1 MVERWRP
8 VTGKVYRI
16 GDRLLRLLY
25 VRRGEPTFEIEVHPL
40 PIEWKERV
48 AVRRAPRKS
57 AGTSARLNHLSTDSV
72 FRITISQL
80 NPPFCHATA
89 RNFCHTTEHGREKNL
104 ILNESKPHAQ

>member
-40 PIEWKERV
+40 PIEWKEKSPSEEL
-48 AVRRAPRKS
+48 RA
-57 AGTSARLNHLSTDSV
+57 SV
-72 FRITISQL
+72 PERPL
-80 NPPFCHATA
+80 D
-89 RNFCHTTEHGREKNL
+89 
-104 ILNESKPHAQ
+104 